1 MFRISVLLML
11 ITFALAPY
19 VKSQDIVV
27 KNIVEFYEYP
37 DDNQETQDAVNFI
50 LEVTN
55 HSDHPIPD
63 LGATSRAEYVNL
75 YINGKRDNPLSL
87 YNGTELADGD
97 KIIPVDSTQR
107 FDSGGWILTPDSGIR
122 SKYGNEF
129 TVQWE
134 YNGIKSDIVKVNIQ
148 DKTINKLNKN
158 QNLPE
163 QP

>member
-1 MFRISVLLML
+1 MFRISVFLML
-11 ITFALAPY
+11 MFIAIASCAQ
-19 VKSQDIVV
+19 SQDIVV

-55 HSDHPIPD
+55 LSDHPIPD
-63 LGATSRAEYVNL
+63 LGATSRSEYVNL

-87 YNGTELADGD
+87 YNGTELVNSE
-97 KIIPVDSTQR
+97 KTIPVDSSQR

-134 YNGIKSDIVKVNIQ
+134 YDGIKSDLVKVNIQ
-148 DKTINKLNKN
+148 EKTIKKLNKN
-158 QNLPE
+158 QNIPD
-163 QP
+163 QQ